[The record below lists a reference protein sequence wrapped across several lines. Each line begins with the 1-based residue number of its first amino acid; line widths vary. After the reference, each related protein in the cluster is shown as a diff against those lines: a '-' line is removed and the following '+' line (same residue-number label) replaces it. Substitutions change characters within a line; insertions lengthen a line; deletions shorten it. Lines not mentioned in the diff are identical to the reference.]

1 VDFRTTP
8 DGHIGAEIR
17 VLADTKH
24 TPDASLADTRHTPD
38 VSLADTRHTPDVSLA
53 DTRRSPDV
61 SPPHASEA

>member
-1 VDFRTTP
+1 
-8 DGHIGAEIR
+8 
-17 VLADTKH
+17 
-24 TPDASLADTRHTPD
+24 